1 MEIQSSEPIPIDP
14 LGGHKLGSCY
24 LISPVEKYQALDFR
38 LLMKVIN
45 DPNVPTS
52 HVERWVS
59 LGRWFLDPPVEAG
72 DIGTTNWPFGS

>member
-1 MEIQSSEPIPIDP
+1 
-14 LGGHKLGSCY
+14 
-24 LISPVEKYQALDFR
+24 VEKYQALDFR

-59 LGRWFLDPPVEAG
+59 LGRWFLNPPVEAG
-72 DIGTTNWPFGS
+72 DIRTTN